1 MSSRNHFIAVCT
13 SPEAS
18 VSRQTRTLFEPLG
31 VSHDC
36 RAFHSR
42 NSGRIQITSVHVAI
56 VGQSGEEK
64 KEEATCSLSCNFAP
78 LDTPMCTAFPPLE
91 SVLRTFPVCTILYLR
106 GSSSVKKNKPQ
117 EFALQP
123 SDSRNAFRL
132 TNELYGPIQQIR
144 IRSAKKTL
152 DP

>member
-18 VSRQTRTLFEPLG
+18 VYRQTRTLFEPLG

-64 KEEATCSLSCNFAP
+64 KRKQPAP

-91 SVLRTFPVCTILYLR
+91 SVLQTFPVCTILYLR

-132 TNELYGPIQQIR
+132 TNELHGPIQQIR
-144 IRSAKKTL
+144 IRSAMKTL